1 MLRRSIA
8 LVVVITVGAAL
19 GAPAAQAQDPVP
31 PATPDHMLA
40 YAVDPPGQDGNLN
53 AQETGSGDYGP
64 HFDDQ
69 LEMYASLIDSD
80 GVTEADLSK
89 YFHSFQF
96 GPGPTIES
104 TDQPV
109 DGVTIFRDGF
119 GVPHIYADTLEH
131 ASYGLGLVTAEDR
144 MFEMDVFRHAARGT
158 LSTLLGPGTDNAYLN
173 MDIDTRQ
180 QGYTEEEV
188 QKMFDSFDDKYGAL
202 GERVQR
208 GLEQY
213 AAGVNDYASS
223 LAMNPAECPVEYQ
236 ATGNPCPGPFP
247 EEWTPLD
254 TLYIAI
260 LQLRVFGETAGGE
273 LRNAA
278 FYSAV
283 TDKVGTKLG
292 TKVYNDL
299 LFQNDPKS
307 PPTVPRSEGK
317 FPSQNL
323 GKLNPKSLAIPDH
336 AARTARRVAAREESY
351 KDTLASIGIR
361 FAQPESNA
369 LLVGAT
375 KSATGNPLQT
385 GGPQVGYAVP
395 NFFIEVDVHV
405 TASADGPAVDFRGPA
420 VAGASA
426 LIPLGRGSDYAWTLT
441 TGYSDA
447 VDTRAELLCEPEGGK
462 ASLNSN
468 GYMFKGKCKAMES
481 REETFAGHVAPTD
494 PTPPDDTTRT
504 FYRTVHGPVLT
515 RGSVDGK
522 PVAFVKERFF
532 WKKEVDSIPAFYGW
546 NTDGHT
552 VKTFGKWASK
562 LTMSFNT
569 FYANTK
575 DVAYFHVGE
584 IPKRHKGVSPTLPT
598 WGTGQWEWGGRF
610 PFKDMPHVT
619 NPKRGWIANWNS
631 KPATGWNTADDFKW
645 GTIQRVHL
653 LEDDLGKVVAK
664 GGKATLVDLVNVL
677 RNVATRDVRGVYLG
691 PQMLKLAGSQ
701 EGDAGAAIEL
711 VKKWVSEGARR
722 MNRDRD
728 DNEDSGNAL
737 AIFDGWYTHLVHNV
751 FDDEIGEAAYASGPP
766 VTDYT
771 PDHGSSFYFDFSSY
785 LYDLFGNGAKRYSLN
800 YCDDRSTKPHEKCK
814 DMVIKSLNDALAEL
828 KTAQGADM
836 AAWTTPAE
844 WIVFP
849 SFGASDPLQIP
860 WQNRGTHNH
869 IVELGGTPAP

>member
-1 MLRRSIA
+1 MHRR
-8 LVVVITVGAAL
+8 LVGLFVLATVSAAL
-19 GAPAAQAQDPVP
+19 LVPPARAQDPVP
-31 PATPDHMLA
+31 PATPDHMRA
-40 YAVDPPGQDGNLN
+40 IAVDPPGQDGNLN

-69 LEMYASLIDSD
+69 LEMYASLIDD
-80 GVTEADLSK
+80 DDVTEEELSK
-89 YFHSFQF
+89 YFHSMQF
-96 GPGPTIES
+96 GPGDNIES
-104 TDQPV
+104 TDQPI
-109 DGVTIFRDGF
+109 DGLTIFRDNF
-119 GVPHIYADTLEH
+119 GVPHIYADTLEN
-131 ASYGLGLVTAEDR
+131 ASYGLGLVTAQDR

-158 LSTLLGPGTDNAYLN
+158 LSTFLGPGTDDAYLN

-180 QGYTEEEV
+180 QGYTEAEV
-188 QKMFDSFDDKYGAL
+188 QKMFDAFDDKYGAL
-202 GERVQR
+202 GERVQH

-213 AAGVNDYASS
+213 AAGVNAYEDS
-223 LAMNPAECPVEYQ
+223 LMTNPSECPVEYQ
-236 ATGNPCPGPFP
+236 ATGNPCPAQFP
-247 EEWTPLD
+247 EAWSPLD

-283 TDKVGTKLG
+283 TEKLGKKLG

-299 LFQNDPKS
+299 LFQNDPLS
-307 PPTVPRSEGK
+307 PPTVPRSEGR

-323 GKLNPKSLAIPDH
+323 GKLDRKSLAIPDH
-336 AARTARRVAAREESY
+336 AARTARRIAAREAND
-351 KDTLASIGIR
+351 KDVLRSLGIR

-369 LLVGAT
+369 LLVGAG
-375 KSATGNPLQT
+375 KSSSGNPLQT

-395 NFFIEVDVHV
+395 NFFLEIEVHV
-405 TASADGPAVDFRGPA
+405 PASADEPAVDFRGPA

-447 VDTRAELLCEPEGGK
+447 VDTRADLLCDPEGGK
-462 ASLNSN
+462 ATLNSN

-481 REETFAGHVAPTD
+481 REETFEGHVAPTD
-494 PTPPDDTTRT
+494 PTPPEDTTKT
-504 FYRTVHGPVLT
+504 FYRTIHGPVLT

-546 NTDGHT
+546 NTDSHT
-552 VKTFGKWASK
+552 VKNFGKFASR

-569 FYANTK
+569 FYANTH
-575 DVAYFHVGE
+575 DIAYFHVGE

-610 PFKDMPHVT
+610 PFKKMPHVT

-631 KPATGWNTADDFKW
+631 KPSAGWNTADDFKW

-653 LEDDLGKVVAK
+653 LEDDLGKLLAN
-664 GGKATLVDLVNVL
+664 GKADMVDLVNVL
-677 RNVATRDVRGVYLG
+677 RNVATRDVRGVYVG

-701 EGDAGAAIEL
+701 EGDAGKALEL
-711 VKKWVSEGARR
+711 VDKWVSEGARR
-722 MNRDRD
+722 LNKDRD
-728 DNEDSGNAL
+728 DNEDSGDAL
-737 AIFDGWYTHLVHNV
+737 AIFDSWYTHLVHAV
-751 FDDEIGEAAYASGPP
+751 FDDEIGEDAYRSGPP

-771 PDHGSSFYFDFSSY
+771 PADGSSFYFDFSSY
-785 LYDLFGNGAKRYSLN
+785 LYDLFKGSKRYSLP
-800 YCDDRSTKPHEKCK
+800 YCDDRSTKEHETCK
-814 DMVIKSLNDALAEL
+814 DMVVKSLNDALTQL
-828 KTAQGADM
+828 KADQGDDM
-836 AAWTTPAE
+836 AAWKTPAE

-849 SFGASDPLQIP
+849 SFGASDALQIP

-869 IVELGGTPAP
+869 IVEIGATPAP